1 MKLKHLKYIIIF
13 LLNDNIQNL
22 TIQPTYTAKNS
33 TIHIYSIK
41 ITTLYFK
48 YKIDKKELTTVL
60 HQLNNFNYDK
70 KLRAKYLSIILRII
84 DNDLEYINNV
94 INNDISNNIIKD
106 KDIIRNITSKL
117 LKQEQK
123 QEIEHFD
130 NSNINRIIIYIIIII
145 SFLLLLIN
153 CF

>member
-33 TIHIYSIK
+33 TSHIYSIK

-106 KDIIRNITSKL
+106 KDIIRNITTKL